1 MNTLFDKSTQ
11 SMMTFQNQSHDIH
24 GDEEFMA
31 IFLDN
36 KRQSSE
42 NTYRSYKMELLK
54 FLSYIRFPQVGLK
67 DITFKICLSYRNY
80 LNQSQPVYAESTVAR
95 KLNIVSSLLKFG
107 VKIGYL
113 ADNPMSAVIKPKV
126 QVTTQ
131 NRYLLKEEA
140 KTLLEFLKPH
150 TRNHLIASMLLY
162 TGLRSNELVHVKW
175 RDFYIDPKGRIGLKV
190 TRKRNKKGVVKIP
203 TSLFDLITHY
213 RFEQGKGIDLD
224 PNLEEPLFTNYKG
237 HALSDRYVR
246 KMLKE
251 AAFKAGITKSIS
263 THWLRHTSA
272 SLAINGGADIKTC
285 MMSYGWEHMQTAQRY
300 IHDMNQLDKTAVD
313 FIDIL

>member
-1 MNTLFDKSTQ
+1 MA
-11 SMMTFQNQSHDIH
+11 FQNQSHDIQ

-36 KRQSSE
+36 KRQGSE
-42 NTYRSYKMELLK
+42 NTYRSYKTELLN
-54 FLSYIRFPQVGLK
+54 FLEYIHFPEMALK
-67 DITFKICLSYRNY
+67 DVTFKICLSYRNH
-80 LNQSQPVYAESTVAR
+80 LNQCQPPYAESTVAR
-95 KLNIVSSLLKFG
+95 KLNIISSLLKFG

-113 ADNPMSAVIKPKV
+113 NENPMSAVIKPKV
-126 QVTTQ
+126 QITTQ

-140 KTLLEFLKPH
+140 RALLETLKAH
-150 TRNHLIASMLLY
+150 RRNHLIASMLLY
-162 TGLRSNELVHVKW
+162 TGLRANELVHVKW
-175 RDFYIDPKGRIGLKV
+175 QDFYLDPKGRMGLKV

-203 TSLFDLITHY
+203 MPLFELISQY
-213 RFEQGKGIDLD
+213 RSEQGKTLSLD
-224 PNLEEPLFTNYKG
+224 PSLDEVLFTNYKG
-237 HALSDRYVR
+237 GSLSDRYVR

-251 AAFKAGITKSIS
+251 AAFKAGISKSIS

-300 IHDMNQLDKTAVD
+300 IHDMNQLEKTAVD
-313 FIDIL
+313 YIDIL